1 MNILSPEEQATISRF
16 LTERTGRLDI
26 FFTYA
31 IYFVPSLLFG
41 FYGMWRGDMGAMAT
55 GYVVMVGLVAYLI
68 LRQGRSNPIFRSAIR
83 KLIEAA
89 DAPSTPPASPAG

>member
-1 MNILSPEEQATISRF
+1 MNILSVEEQAAISRF
-16 LTERTGRLDI
+16 LVERTGRLDI

-41 FYGMWRGDMGAMAT
+41 FYGMRRGDFGAMAI
-55 GYVVMVGLVAYLI
+55 GYLAMVGLVAYLV
-68 LRQGRSNPIFRSAIR
+68 LRQGRSNPVFRSAIR

-89 DAPSTPPASPAG
+89 DTANSQPASPAA